1 MELTTEQLEQIEF
14 TRAMGV
20 AQQEQQ
26 LAGDRRRTKLE
37 LLRTAK
43 EVLVENSRNK
53 AIDEREVTSEDIII
67 FAAAME
73 TYIES

>member
-14 TRAMGV
+14 TKAMNA

-26 LAGDRRRTKLE
+26 LVGDRRRTKLE

-53 AIDEREVTSEDIII
+53 AIDEREVTSEDIIN

-73 TYIES
+73 TYIDS

>member
-14 TRAMGV
+14 TRAMNA

-53 AIDEREVTSEDIII
+53 AIDEREVTSEDIIN

-73 TYIES
+73 TYVDS

>member
-14 TRAMGV
+14 TRAMNA

-53 AIDEREVTSEDIII
+53 AIDEREVTSEDIIN
-67 FAAAME
+67 FASAME
-73 TYIES
+73 TYVDS